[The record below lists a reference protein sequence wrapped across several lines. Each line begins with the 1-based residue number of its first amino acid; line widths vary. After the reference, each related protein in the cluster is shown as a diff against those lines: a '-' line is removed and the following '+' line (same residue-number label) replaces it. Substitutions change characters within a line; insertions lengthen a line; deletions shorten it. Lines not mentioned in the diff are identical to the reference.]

1 MAPTETRSLYFDAPE
16 SVEIRT
22 EPLDELGADELCVDT
37 IASGISPGSEL
48 LVYRGEFPDGM
59 AVDSTIDALDGAF
72 EYPLRYGYAAVGEVT
87 RVGREVEEEW
97 LGRQVFAFV
106 PHASRFHTTP
116 DAVVPVDDAVEATEA
131 TLLPSVETA
140 TNLVLDGRPRV
151 GERVVVFG
159 AGPVGLC
166 TTHVLSQFPLDR
178 LVVVEP
184 IASRRELAR
193 GVGADRVVDPETAAS
208 VLDDCDGDGADL
220 VYELSGQPAT
230 LDAAVDVAGYDSR
243 VLVGSWYGT
252 KRAPIDLG
260 GSFHRERISIESSQV
275 STIDPSLRGRWDRSR
290 RFDTAFDHLRRLDTD
305 LVLTEAVPFSRAA
318 EAYRRLD
325 RRAVEA
331 PHVVLTYP

>member
-1 MAPTETRSLYFDAPE
+1 MAPTETRSLYFSAPE

-22 EPLDELGADELCVDT
+22 EPLDELGAGELHVET

-48 LVYRGEFPDGM
+48 LVYRGEFPDGL
-59 AVDSTIDALDGAF
+59 AVDGSIDALDGQF

-87 RVGREVEEEW
+87 RVGREVKEGW
-97 LGRQVFAFV
+97 LGRRVFAFV
-106 PHASRFHTTP
+106 PHASRFRTTP
-116 DAVVPVDDAVEATEA
+116 EAVVLVDDDIASAEA

-178 LVVVEP
+178 LVVFEP
-184 IASRRELAR
+184 IESRRNLAR
-193 GVGADRVVDPETAAS
+193 ELGADRVLPPAAAAS
-208 VLDDCDGDGADL
+208 AFDDRAGDGADL
-220 VYELSGQPAT
+220 VYELSGQPST
-230 LDAAVDVAGYDSR
+230 LNAAVDVTGYDGR
-243 VLVGSWYGT
+243 IVVGSWYGT
-252 KRAPIDLG
+252 KRAPLDLG
-260 GSFHRERISIESSQV
+260 SSFHRERISIESSQV

-290 RFDTAFDHLRRLDTD
+290 RFDTAFDHLRALDAD
-305 LVLTEAVPFSRAA
+305 LVMAEEVPFSRAA

-325 RRAVEA
+325 RRTVEA
-331 PHVVLTYP
+331 PHVVLTYR

>member
-22 EPLDELGADELCVDT
+22 ERLGELGVDELHVET

-59 AVDSTIDALDGAF
+59 AVDSSIDALDGRF

-87 RVGREVEEEW
+87 RVGREVGEDW
-97 LGRQVFAFV
+97 LGRRVFAFV
-106 PHASRFHTTP
+106 PHASHFRTTP
-116 DAVVPVDDAVEATEA
+116 EAAVLVDDDVTAAEA

-166 TTHVLSQFPLDR
+166 TTHVLSQFPLDH

-184 IASRRELAR
+184 IESRRDLAR
-193 GVGADRVVDPETAAS
+193 ALGADRVVAPEAAGS
-208 VLDDCDGDGADL
+208 ALDDTDADGADL
-220 VYELSGQPAT
+220 VYELSGQPST
-230 LDAAVDVAGYDSR
+230 LDAAVDVTGYDGR
-243 VLVGSWYGT
+243 IVVGSWYGT

-260 GSFHRERISIESSQV
+260 SSFHRERISIESSQV
-275 STIDPSLRGRWDRSR
+275 STIGPSLRGRWDRSR
-290 RFDTAFDHLRRLDTD
+290 RFDTAFDHLRALDAN
-305 LVLTEAVPFSRAA
+305 LVMAEELPFSRAA

-325 RRAVEA
+325 RRSVEA
-331 PHVVLTYP
+331 PHVVLTYR